1 MPGFLWQVTLSE
13 NLYYNKQ
20 MDQIRWYD
28 KDSELSKVF
37 AVIQKLDVTLQ
48 DKLAQEILQIIMCE
62 LKLDLDEEINRV
74 TKNYTYKCQRWYDKN
89 IDLSSS
95 FEIIKSLDD
104 RKRKE
109 VTNKIIE
116 SVLYFYLDSENE
128 V

>member
-116 SVLYFYLDSENE
+116 SVLYVYLDSGNE